1 MNKSK
6 FICLTLCLT
15 LFAAVLCT
23 TSCENKGDTA
33 EIIHPITSTISID
46 YPKKSELPD
55 IETTAFKIEENSS
68 VLEAIQIYCNVN
80 DMSVNVE
87 TTDGTI
93 VGINDLNNGD
103 FHPNRIW
110 QYKVNGQLCADSAGD
125 YVLQDGDVLEWVY
138 KKID

>member
-33 EIIHPITSTISID
+33 EIIHPITITISID

-55 IETTAFKIEENSS
+55 IETTAFKIEE
-68 VLEAIQIYCNVN
+68 
-80 DMSVNVE
+80 
-87 TTDGTI
+87 
-93 VGINDLNNGD
+93 VGI
-103 FHPNRIW
+103 F
-110 QYKVNGQLCADSAGD
+110 
-125 YVLQDGDVLEWVY
+125 
-138 KKID
+138 